1 MSSVH
6 TVEYEVL
13 SQRRNERL
21 KHAPMW
27 MDLGK
32 TLLSERGQAHK
43 ISQCRIPPLGNMQDK
58 SIPKGRKQINRC
70 LGLEASLVAQMVKN
84 PPAMSSLGSTPEL
97 GRSPGGGHGNPLQ
110 YSCLEN
116 PTDRG
121 AWWVKVHRIKKSQ
134 TRLKRLSTPTGLG
147 EIGG

>member
-84 PPAMSSLGSTPEL
+84 PPAMRETWLRPLSWEDPLEEGMATHSSILAWKIPQTEE
-97 GRSPGGGHGNPLQ
+97 PGGL
-110 YSCLEN
+110 
-116 PTDRG
+116 
-121 AWWVKVHRIKKSQ
+121 KSIG
-134 TRLKRLSTPTGLG
+134 LKRVRHD
-147 EIGG
+147 